1 MVFLDQHT
9 QIVSNKFGPKIK
21 IRKFGT
27 KIVLTGYFG
36 LESQK
41 ANVEFE
47 ISIFEFVN
55 KQSFIQKRKIFK
67 IGSKKLPYLGI
78 FGLQF
83 NKNYYQTLN
92 QHIRICETIKFHPK
106 RKKITL
112 GPKMLCLGLSME
124 Y

>member
-9 QIVSNKFGPKIK
+9 QIVSNKFCPKIK

-67 IGSKKLPYLGI
+67 LGSKKLPYLGI
-78 FGLQF
+78 
-83 NKNYYQTLN
+83 
-92 QHIRICETIKFHPK
+92 KFHPK
-106 RKKITL
+106 GKKITL